1 MVDYIKTFKDLKI
14 QKELHEQMKEAAE
27 YNKKCYQ
34 KLLHKDE
41 PHDISAIQLDGLP
54 HGKGNAMSLDRII
67 MYINK
72 YDSMIFLEQC
82 IIENLEKLEE
92 EITNKVKQLDSIDFK
107 VVYMRDILGKK
118 LKEIA
123 AELGY
128 SEIYIK
134 EISSKNKTYYLPT
147 DKVEN

>member
-14 QKELHEQMKEAAE
+14 QKEIHEQIKEVAE
-27 YNKKCYQ
+27 YNKNCYQ

-72 YDSMIFLEQC
+72 YESMIYLEQC

-92 EITNKVKQLDSIDFK
+92 DITNKVKQLDSIDFK
-107 VVYMRDILGKK
+107 VVYMRDILGMQ
-118 LKEIA
+118 LQQIA
-123 AELGY
+123 DELGY
-128 SEIYIK
+128 DHGYIK
-134 EISSKNKTYYLPT
+134 NIEKQKL
-147 DKVEN
+147 